1 VPRRLCQHGDKLCN
15 GTSVQFINIREW
27 FFKEVLAMAKQ
38 KRGTFEQSQSQHRDY
53 VTLHGDIIQC
63 TEKAILFVSREEP
76 DMESWIPKSQCE
88 GGDELGED
96 DNVDIHVSKWFVQKE
111 DLK

>member
-63 TEKAILFVSREEP
+63 TEK
-76 DMESWIPKSQCE
+76 SQCE